1 MRAFVAALGLL
12 LLVPARADAQLTYVP
27 PTAQPPV
34 TPAYGSPA
42 AQSASETSYL
52 LTLCMVQLA
61 SQGAPPSQAD
71 IDRAANDYFT
81 NGAAVVAVP
90 ASGIGGTYFQNGSE
104 VLGVPSSGPVAEYFR
119 NGASTTA
126 YPSPA
131 FGAYGAPAGPPDA
144 GAPEAR
150 TTQPAAQGAPAEGA
164 EPDAGV
170 PPPPEA
176 QPTARPSGLTCS
188 PSEIEAAM
196 AIAREYA
203 VATEPAAPPPE
214 QMMVS
219 PTGEPETA
227 VPAKAG
233 PPPKTSH
240 PPRSSNRPATGWGI
254 GLAASGALLAMASG
268 VLSMRYR
275 LQRRRRR

>member
-12 LLVPARADAQLTYVP
+12 LLVPARADAQLTYAP

-81 NGAAVVAVP
+81 NGAAVVATP
-90 ASGIGGTYFQNGSE
+90 TSGIGGTYFHNGSE
-104 VLGVPSSGPVAEYFR
+104 VLGVPSSGPVAGYFN

-126 YPSPA
+126 YPAPG
-131 FGAYGAPAGPPDA
+131 FGAYGAVPAGPPDA
-144 GAPEAR
+144 GPPEAP
-150 TTQPAAQGAPAEGA
+150 TEQPAAQGAPAEGA

-176 QPTARPSGLTCS
+176 QPTARTSGLTCS

-214 QMMVS
+214 QMVS
-219 PTGEPETA
+219 PTGEPTSA
-227 VPAKAG
+227 VPAKVG
-233 PPPKTSH
+233 PPPKVSH

-254 GLAASGALLAMASG
+254 GLAISGALLASASG